1 MEDRGPKVKL
11 LLIDKLEA
19 NVSGLGE
26 KESSH
31 KRNIK
36 GEELEERDDQNTTV
50 LAQDENTEN
59 SFVIDKGK
67 ADMNNKLPPA
77 QPNERDIQ
85 VNEMLENDHA
95 EREQTIR
102 TLQIV
107 LNKSPDK
114 SPKET

>member
-36 GEELEERDDQNTTV
+36 GDKLDEDQNIPV
-50 LAQDENTEN
+50 LTQDEYTEN
-59 SFVIDKGK
+59 SLAIDKGK
-67 ADMNNKLPPA
+67 ADMNNNLPPA
-77 QPNERDIQ
+77 RPNERDIQ